1 MGEPSANTTRTIHV
15 QALARVEGE
24 GGLTIR
30 LRDGAVESVELRIFE
45 PPRFYEAFLRGRAAL
60 EVPDI
65 TARICGICPVAYQMS
80 SVHALEKIFGVT
92 MPPELRAL
100 RRLLYCGEWIES
112 HTLHIYML
120 HAPDFLGFESAI
132 AMAQASPAYAEVVR
146 RALRIK
152 KAGNRIVSLVGGR
165 EVHPINVRVGGFYR
179 VPRRDEI
186 TTLVE
191 ELKWARDA
199 ALDTVRW
206 SATLPFPDFAGDYEF
221 VALRHANEYPMNEG
235 RLVSSRGLDIA
246 AEEYPSHFEEYQVP
260 HSNALQSKKVSGT
273 FSAEAFP
280 TGHVSNQPKR
290 FLTPYFV
297 GPLARWNLN
306 ADRANPIV
314 CDAAKSTGIPF
325 PNTNPFTG
333 IVVRSLEV
341 LLAVDEALR
350 IIDAYEP
357 PARPAVEFQ
366 PCAGVGQAITEAPR
380 GILYH
385 RYETDSAGLIRDA
398 VIIPPTSQ
406 NQLQMEHDLV
416 RLAPQLVTL
425 PDEEAALRAEH
436 VIRNYDPCISCATH
450 FLKLKVEGR

>member
-1 MGEPSANTTRTIHV
+1 MPEPTSRNARTISV

-24 GGLTIR
+24 GALTIR
-30 LRDGAVESVELRIFE
+30 LRDGQVEGVELRIYE
-45 PPRFYEAFLRGRAAL
+45 PPRFFEAFLRGRAAT

-80 SVHALEKIFGVT
+80 SVHAMERIFGVT

-100 RRLLYCGEWIES
+100 RRMLYCGEWIES

-120 HAPDFLGFESAI
+120 HAPDFLGFESAV
-132 AMAQASPAYAEVVR
+132 AMAQAGPALADVVR

-152 KAGNRIVSLVGGR
+152 KAGNAIVNLVGGR

-179 VPRRDEI
+179 VPRRDEM
-186 TTLVE
+186 LKLAE

-221 VALRHANEYPMNEG
+221 VALRHPEEYPMNEG
-235 RLVSSRGLDIA
+235 RLVSSQGLHIA

-260 HSNALQSKKVSGT
+260 HSNALQARRIGSPNGT
-273 FSAEAFP
+273 GA
-280 TGHVSNQPKR
+280 
-290 FLTPYFV
+290 YFV

-306 ADRANPIV
+306 ADKANPIV
-314 CDAAKSTGIPF
+314 REAAAATGIPF
-325 PNTNPFTG
+325 PNRNPFIS
-333 IVVRSLEV
+333 IVVRALEV
-341 LLAVDEALR
+341 LLALDEALR
-350 IIDAYEP
+350 IIDNYEP
-357 PARPAVEFQ
+357 PAKPAVEFQ
-366 PCAGVGQAITEAPR
+366 PCAGTGQAITEAPR

-385 RYETDSAGLIRDA
+385 RYETDAAGMIRHA

-406 NQLQMEHDLV
+406 NQLQMEHDLA

-436 VIRNYDPCISCATH
+436 AIRNYDPCISCATH
-450 FLKLKVEGR
+450 FLKLTKVTR